1 MLTYRFPSRGSYDS
15 QQDIRYWMRLECAEY
30 ESKQALRAGEFAAT
44 IADIKLP
51 APNDLSAEANI
62 NYTSEERQGGMID
75 PSISS
80 LGWLFGGGF
89 IVDKIR
95 APFDILLGRRDM
107 DERDTTF
114 KDAGFRKF
122 DFNWTLV
129 PKNEEDAVQINKI
142 AQSFQS
148 LAYPS
153 LSTFSGGAKIVHP
166 PIWNIKILDTA
177 EGTSG
182 VYKWDMGPNVC
193 VLEKASIKTA
203 EQGIYSTRESYPAAT
218 KISLGFQELEPAVRL
233 RNGHKLVSRSQARNW
248 GGRENDLG

>member
-1 MLTYRFPSRGSYDS
+1 MMFVGSPIYFVGFLIVYLVLYAILYPSEIYISTTPVRRKGLLTYRFPSRGSYDS

-129 PKNEEDAVQINKI
+129 PKNETDA
-142 AQSFQS
+142 
-148 LAYPS
+148 
-153 LSTFSGGAKIVHP
+153 
-166 PIWNIKILDTA
+166 D
-177 EGTSG
+177 
-182 VYKWDMGPNVC
+182 
-193 VLEKASIKTA
+193 
-203 EQGIYSTRESYPAAT
+203 
-218 KISLGFQELEPAVRL
+218 
-233 RNGHKLVSRSQARNW
+233 
-248 GGRENDLG
+248 